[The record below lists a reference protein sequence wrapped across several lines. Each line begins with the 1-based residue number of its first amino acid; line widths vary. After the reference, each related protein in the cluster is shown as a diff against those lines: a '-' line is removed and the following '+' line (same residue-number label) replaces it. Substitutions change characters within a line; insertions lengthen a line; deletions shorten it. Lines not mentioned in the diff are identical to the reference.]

1 MSENSFFISISML
14 RDIDNVKETV
24 LFLRI
29 LEASAQTEDGTVRIG
44 IPERQ
49 AMCAELDVAN
59 FATVNRMLC
68 DLVEKGYLART
79 KRGVYTIPEEKRVP
93 VAAEAGIP
101 F

>member
-1 MSENSFFISISML
+1 MQENSFFISISML

-29 LEASAQTEDGTVRIG
+29 LEASAQSEDGTIRIG
-44 IPERQ
+44 IAERQ
-49 AMCAELDVAN
+49 AMCEELDVAN

-68 DLVEKGYLART
+68 DLVEKGYLARA
-79 KRGVYTIPEEKRVP
+79 KRGIYMIPEEKRVP
-93 VAAEAGIP
+93 MAAEESLP

>member
-29 LEASAQTEDGTVRIG
+29 LEASTQTEDGTVRIG
-44 IPERQ
+44 IAERQ
-49 AMCAELDVAN
+49 AMCEELDVAN

-68 DLVEKGYLART
+68 DLVEKGYLVRT
-79 KRGVYTIPEEKRVP
+79 RRGIYMIPEEKRVP
-93 VAAEAGIP
+93 VAAEESLP